1 MKDHDDTEMI
11 NKLILDGGLEVAAMD
26 NDTGEMLYSFTPK
39 IKEIMPE
46 LYKDHM
52 HNVNSEIMNLWE
64 KGFINLDLFEKDPII
79 TLTLKALN
87 KGEVESLSKQERW
100 SLFEIV
106 RLLQRKV

>member
-1 MKDHDDTEMI
+1 MKDYTDGEMI

-26 NDTGEMLYSFTPK
+26 NDSGELLYSFTPK

-46 LYKDHM
+46 LYQEHM
-52 HNVNSEIMNLWE
+52 RDVNSHVMNLWE
-64 KGFINLDLFEKDPII
+64 KGFINLDLFTSDPVI

-87 KGEVESLSKQERW
+87 KEEVKTLSKQERW

>member
-1 MKDHDDTEMI
+1 MKDYTDGEMI
-11 NKLILDGGLEVAAMD
+11 NKLILDGGLEVAAVD
-26 NDTGEMLYSFTPK
+26 NDSGELLYSFTPK

-46 LYKDHM
+46 LYKEHM
-52 HNVNSEIMNLWE
+52 QDVNSQVMNLWE
-64 KGFINLDLFEKDPII
+64 KGFINLDLFTSDPVI

-87 KGEVESLSKQERW
+87 KEEVKTLSKQERW

>member
-1 MKDHDDTEMI
+1 MKDYTDGEMI

-26 NDTGEMLYSFTPK
+26 NDSGELLYSFTPK

-46 LYKDHM
+46 LYQEHM
-52 HNVNSEIMNLWE
+52 RDVNSHVMNLWE
-64 KGFINLDLFEKDPII
+64 KGFINLDLFNSDPVI

-87 KGEVESLSKQERW
+87 KEEVKTLSKQERW

>member
-1 MKDHDDTEMI
+1 MKNYDDSEMI

-46 LYKDHM
+46 LYQEHM
-52 HNVNSEIMNLWE
+52 HNVNSEVMNLWE
-64 KGFINLDLFEKDPII
+64 KGFINLDLFQKDPVI

-87 KGEVESLSKQERW
+87 KDEVKSLSKQERW

>member
-1 MKDHDDTEMI
+1 MTEYDDTEMI
-11 NKLILDGGLEVAAMD
+11 NKLILDGGLEVCAVD

-46 LYKDHM
+46 LYKEHM

-64 KGFINLDLFEKDPII
+64 KGFLELDLFQKDPVVTI
-79 TLTLKALN
+79 TLKALN
-87 KGEVESLSKQERW
+87 QNEVKNLSKQERW

>member
-1 MKDHDDTEMI
+1 MKNYDDSEMI

-26 NDTGEMLYSFTPK
+26 NETGEMLYSFTPK

-46 LYKDHM
+46 LYQEHM
-52 HNVNSEIMNLWE
+52 HNVNSEVMNLWE
-64 KGFINLDLFEKDPII
+64 KGFINLDLFQKDPVI

-87 KGEVESLSKQERW
+87 KDEVKSLSKQERW

>member
-1 MKDHDDTEMI
+1 MKDYDDSEMI

-46 LYKDHM
+46 LYQDHM

-64 KGFINLDLFEKDPII
+64 KGFIDLDLFQKDPII

-87 KGEVESLSKQERW
+87 KDEVSSLSKQERW

>member
-1 MKDHDDTEMI
+1 MKDYTDGEMI
-11 NKLILDGGLEVAAMD
+11 TKLILDGGLEVAAVD
-26 NDTGEMLYSFTPK
+26 NDSGELLYSFTPK

-46 LYKDHM
+46 LYKEHM
-52 HNVNSEIMNLWE
+52 QDVNSQVMNLWQ
-64 KGFINLDLFEKDPII
+64 KGFINLDLFTSDPVI

-87 KGEVESLSKQERW
+87 KEEVKTLSKQERW

>member
-1 MKDHDDTEMI
+1 MKDYTDGEMI
-11 NKLILDGGLEVAAMD
+11 NKLILDGGLEVAAVD
-26 NDTGEMLYSFTPK
+26 NDSGELLYSFTPK

-46 LYKDHM
+46 LYKEHM
-52 HNVNSEIMNLWE
+52 QDVNSQVMNLWQ
-64 KGFINLDLFEKDPII
+64 KGFINLDLFTSDPVI

-87 KGEVESLSKQERW
+87 KEEVKTLSKQERW

>member
-1 MKDHDDTEMI
+1 MKNYDDSEMI

-26 NDTGEMLYSFTPK
+26 NDTGEILYSFTPK

-46 LYKDHM
+46 LYQEHM
-52 HNVNSEIMNLWE
+52 HNVNSEVMNLWE
-64 KGFINLDLFEKDPII
+64 KGFINLDLFQKDPVI

-87 KGEVESLSKQERW
+87 KDEVKSLSKQERW